1 MKKGKEL
8 KVNQFKNYNVVYGSV
23 DNKNPKALYINISAW
38 AEPRNED
45 ETRYG
50 RVIRNFD
57 KKIRQ
62 AVYNFLGESKTG
74 LFSKD
79 RTVVDFDIKESGVKF
94 GKRSFANC
102 EITLYLVNELSLT
115 TEYLQ
120 EIITDLIN
128 NVIKTNFENSR
139 DFNFHKKKS

>member
-62 AVYNFLGESKTG
+62 AVYNFLGESKTA

-120 EIITDLIN
+120 EVITDLIN
-128 NVIKTNFENSR
+128 DVIKTNFENSR

>member
-8 KVNQFKNYNVVYGSV
+8 KINQFKNYNIVYGSV

-45 ETRYG
+45 EARYG

-62 AVYNFLGESKTG
+62 SVYNLLGESKTS

-79 RTVVDFDIKESGVKF
+79 RTVVDFDIKESGVKY
-94 GKRSFANC
+94 GKKSFANC
-102 EITLYLVNELSLT
+102 EVTLYLVNELSLNS
-115 TEYLQ
+115 EYLQ
-120 EIITDLIN
+120 EVISDLID
-128 NVIKTNFENSR
+128 NVIKFNFENSR

>member
-8 KVNQFKNYNVVYGSV
+8 KVNEFKNYNVVFGSV

-45 ETRYG
+45 EMRYG

-62 AVYNFLGESKTG
+62 SVYNFLDGETT

-115 TEYLQ
+115 SEYLQ
-120 EIITDLIN
+120 EVIGDLIN
-128 NVIKTNFENSR
+128 SIIKTNFESSR
-139 DFNFHKKKS
+139 DFDFHKKKS